1 MEFLQ
6 QVYQEGTHLGKKSLR
21 RLILQLQ
28 NE

>member
-6 QVYQEGTHLGKKSLR
+6 QVYLEETHLGKKSLR

>member
-6 QVYQEGTHLGKKSLR
+6 QVFQEGTHLGKKSQR
-21 RLILQLQ
+21 QLILQLQ